1 MPLDYRKKNWLY
13 IGGSALI
20 LVILLIILFSG
31 ILSPKQPSGLE
42 KVKNKLTPPEENTE
56 IIKPATYTAENVI
69 NPNLQI
75 DDRGRSEIQLEKK
88 AAAFIERWAS
98 LSNQDNFSNIE
109 ILRNEMTEEMLAWT
123 DEYLKKQPEQ
133 KNTSIYQG
141 TSAKAIVSDGT
152 LNNNEADSLTVKVKV
167 RGQEMLATSNNQNKT
182 FYQTYDL
189 ELKKINGLWLANKLT
204 WQDRQY

>member
-56 IIKPATYTAENVI
+56 IIKPATYTAENII
-69 NPNLQI
+69 NPNIQI

-109 ILRNEMTEEMLAWT
+109 ILKNEMTEEMLAWT

-152 LNNNEADSLTVKVKV
+152 LSSNQADSLTVKVKV
-167 RGQEMLATSNNQNKT
+167 RGQEMLVTSNNQNKT

>member
-56 IIKPATYTAENVI
+56 IIKPATYTAETITQKNI
-69 NPNLQI
+69 PL

-88 AAAFIERWAS
+88 AAAFVERWAS

-109 ILRNEMTEEMLAWT
+109 ILKNEMTEEMLAWT

-152 LNNNEADSLTVKVKV
+152 LSSNQADSLTVKVKV
-167 RGQEMLATSNNQNKT
+167 RGQEMLVTSNNQNKT

>member
-56 IIKPATYTAENVI
+56 IIKPTTYTAETITQKNI
-69 NPNLQI
+69 PL

-88 AAAFIERWAS
+88 AAAFVERWAS

-109 ILRNEMTEEMLAWT
+109 ILKNEMTEEMLAWT

-152 LNNNEADSLTVKVKV
+152 LSSNQADSLTVKVKV
-167 RGQEMLATSNNQNKT
+167 RGQEMLVTSNNQNKT

>member
-20 LVILLIILFSG
+20 LVILLVILFSG
-31 ILSPKQPSGLE
+31 LLTPKQPTSLE
-42 KVKNKLTPPEENTE
+42 KVKNKLTPPEEKTE

-69 NPNLQI
+69 SSNIQI

-88 AAAFIERWAS
+88 AAAFVERWAS

-152 LNNNEADSLTVKVKV
+152 LSSNEAASLTIKVKV
-167 RGQEMLATSNNQNKT
+167 RGQEMLATNNNQNKT